1 MVVGIKNC
9 STVKKTL
16 TWFDNH
22 KIKYEFFDLK
32 KEALDQATLTAWVKK
47 LPNYLTWDMLINK
60 SGMTWRNLTD
70 REKKLGDKKE
80 TAIQLIIEKP
90 TVMKRP
96 LVAIDKKVVSLGFD
110 EATFKQLFKN
120 KNDQNIRTR

>member
-1 MVVGIKNC
+1 MMVYGIKNC
-9 STVKKTL
+9 STVKKAL
-16 TWFDNH
+16 TWFDSH

-32 KEALDQATLTAWVKK
+32 KEALDEPTLTAWFKT
-47 LPNYLTWDMLINK
+47 LPNYLTWEMLINK
-60 SGMTWRNLTD
+60 SGMTWKNLTD

-96 LVAIDKKVVSLGFD
+96 LVANEKKVVSLGFD
-110 EATFKQLFKN
+110 EATFKQLFK
-120 KNDQNIRTR
+120 K

>member
-1 MVVGIKNC
+1 MMVVGIKNC
-9 STVKKTL
+9 STVKKAL
-16 TWFDNH
+16 TWFDKH
-22 KIKYEFFDLK
+22 KIKYEFYDLK
-32 KEALDQATLTAWVKK
+32 KEVLDQATLTAWFKK
-47 LPNYLTWDMLINK
+47 LPNHLTWDMLINK

-110 EATFKQLFKN
+110 EATIKQLFSK
-120 KNDQNIRTR
+120 

>member
-1 MVVGIKNC
+1 MMVYGIKNC
-9 STVKKTL
+9 STVKKAL
-16 TWFDNH
+16 IWFDSH

-32 KEALDQATLTAWVKK
+32 KEALDEPTLTAWFKT
-47 LPNYLTWDMLINK
+47 LPNYLTWEMLINK
-60 SGMTWRNLTD
+60 SGMTWKNLTD

-96 LVAIDKKVVSLGFD
+96 LVANEKKVVSLGFD
-110 EATFKQLFKN
+110 EATFKQLFK
-120 KNDQNIRTR
+120 K

>member
-1 MVVGIKNC
+1 MMVYGIKNC
-9 STVKKTL
+9 STVKKAL
-16 TWFDNH
+16 TWFDSH

-32 KEALDQATLTAWVKK
+32 KEALDEPTLTAWFKR
-47 LPNYLTWDMLINK
+47 LPNHLTWEMLINK

-96 LVAIDKKVVSLGFD
+96 LVAIEKKVVSLGFD
-110 EATFKQLFKN
+110 EATFKQLFK
-120 KNDQNIRTR
+120 K